1 MLNLAYDFLYTVK
14 KIKKVQYKLQHI
26 RDLYD
31 KMFPYAKDYIKF
43 LREKINILDDEGG
56 TKISSE
62 NSNGIKQN
70 SYQKKINFE
79 EGFEKNHDYFF
90 EEDHWK
96 DLSPRDIILYKDLT
110 EQWLKTKTRRQ
121 RRIWNYF
128 VLGVPENSIAP
139 RLKENT
145 NFVTR
150 TIKTLQKD
158 FLDLIFKN

>member
-1 MLNLAYDFLYTVK
+1 MDSLMVYKNNF
-14 KIKKVQYKLQHI
+14 KKVIYSLQYI

-31 KMFPYAKDYIKF
+31 KMFPSAKDYIKF
-43 LREKINILDDEGG
+43 LRERINTLDNEKHNVNHYEDFKEINRYIPPKLFYFEGRL
-56 TKISSE
+56 E
-62 NSNGIKQN
+62 NRHYN
-70 SYQKKINFE
+70 
-79 EGFEKNHDYFF
+79 FF

-96 DLSPRDIILYKDLT
+96 DLSPRDIILYKDFT

-128 VLGVPENSIAP
+128 VLGVPENTIAP
-139 RLKENT
+139 RLKENS

-150 TIKTLQKD
+150 TINTLQKD

>member
-1 MLNLAYDFLYTVK
+1 MNKQVAFQKDVQ
-14 KIKKVQYKLQHI
+14 KVIYSLQYI

-31 KMFPYAKDYIKF
+31 KMFPSAKDYIKF
-43 LREKINILDDEGG
+43 LRERINTLENEEQNM
-56 TKISSE
+56 SSYE
-62 NSNGIKQN
+62 DFKEIKRCIP
-70 SYQKKINFE
+70 SKLFYLE
-79 EGFEKNHDYFF
+79 ERMEKSHDNFF

-128 VLGVPENSIAP
+128 VLGVPKDSIAP

-145 NFVTR
+145 NFVTK

-158 FLDLIFKN
+158 FLELIFKN

>member
-1 MLNLAYDFLYTVK
+1 MVYKNNF
-14 KIKKVQYKLQHI
+14 KKVAYSLQYI

-31 KMFPYAKDYIKF
+31 KMFPSAKDYIKF
-43 LREKINILDDEGG
+43 LRDRINILDNEEHNV
-56 TKISSE
+56 SSFE
-62 NSNGIKQN
+62 DFKEIKRYIPPKLFYFEDKLEK
-70 SYQKKINFE
+70 SHDNF
-79 EGFEKNHDYFF
+79 FEK
-90 EEDHWK
+90 DHWK
-96 DLSPRDIILYKDLT
+96 DLSARDIILYKDLT

-128 VLGVPENSIAP
+128 VLGVPKNSIAP

-145 NFVTR
+145 NFVIR

>member
-1 MLNLAYDFLYTVK
+1 MVNQDNF
-14 KIKKVQYKLQHI
+14 KKVIYNLQYI

-31 KMFPYAKDYIKF
+31 KMFPSAKDYIKF
-43 LREKINILDDEGG
+43 LRERINTLDNEDHN
-56 TKISSE
+56 TSSYE
-62 NSNGIKQN
+62 NFNEIKRN
-70 SYQKKINFE
+70 IPPKLFYFE
-79 EGFEKNHDYFF
+79 ERIEKSYDNFF
-90 EEDHWK
+90 EEDHWE
-96 DLSPRDIILYKDLT
+96 DLSPKDITLYKDLT

-128 VLGVPENSIAP
+128 VLGVPKNSIAP

-150 TIKTLQKD
+150 TIKTLQKE

>member
-1 MLNLAYDFLYTVK
+1 MRAYRNNF
-14 KIKKVQYKLQHI
+14 KKVIYSLQYI

-31 KMFPYAKDYIKF
+31 KMFPSAKDYINF
-43 LREKINILDDEGG
+43 LRERINTLDNEDYNLRSYKDFKE
-56 TKISSE
+56 TKRYIPP
-62 NSNGIKQN
+62 KLF
-70 SYQKKINFE
+70 YFE
-79 EGFEKNHDYFF
+79 EGFRKRHDNCF

-96 DLSPRDIILYKDLT
+96 DLSPRDIIMYKDLT

-128 VLGVPENSIAP
+128 VLGVPKNSIAP

-145 NFVTR
+145 NFVIR

>member
-1 MLNLAYDFLYTVK
+1 MANQDNF
-14 KIKKVQYKLQHI
+14 KKVLYNLQYI

-31 KMFPYAKDYIKF
+31 KMFPSAKDYIKF
-43 LREKINILDDEGG
+43 LRERINTLDNEEHN
-56 TKISSE
+56 TSSYKNFNE
-62 NSNGIKQN
+62 IKRN
-70 SYQKKINFE
+70 IPQKLFYFE
-79 EGFEKNHDYFF
+79 ERIEKSHDNFF

-96 DLSPRDIILYKDLT
+96 DLSPKDITLYKDLT

-128 VLGVPENSIAP
+128 VLGVPKNSIAP

-150 TIKTLQKD
+150 TIKTLQKE
-158 FLDLIFKN
+158 FLDLIFKD